1 MTAAMHPTFNT
12 VELPWDAARADNG
25 LYHRVLA
32 AAMAVCLA
40 LGVVLPMLRVDPVQ
54 IRVDEEPPPLTRV
67 VLEKK
72 ALPQPLPAPAAQPR
86 PKPEPVA
93 AKPEPKPVEQPRPTP
108 APEPK
113 PEPKPEPIDHV
124 AVAKEKAK
132 ATGVLAFQDD
142 LMALRDSVDV
152 GALNRT
158 RTSRGAAD
166 AAHTQRKLVGRQATT
181 GSGGI
186 QVAAASAD
194 TGGPALS
201 GRETT
206 TVNSKIGGEP
216 RAGRASDS
224 AATRVGGRSDDAIR
238 RTMDRNKGAIFA
250 IYNRA
255 LRQDPLLEGKL
266 VFEMLIA
273 PSGEITELTLLSSE
287 LVDEALTRRILGRIR
302 LIDFGRD
309 DVIPTRVNYSFDF
322 LPFG

>member
-1 MTAAMHPTFNT
+1 MTAAMSPTFQYAQ
-12 VELPWDAARADNG
+12 LPWDAARADNG

-32 AAMAVCLA
+32 ATMALCLA
-40 LGVVLPMLRVDPVQ
+40 LGVVLPLLGVAPVE
-54 IRVDEEPPPLTRV
+54 IRVEEEPPPLTRV

-72 ALPQPLPAPAAQPR
+72 ELPQPKPVPVAQPR
-86 PKPEPVA
+86 PKPKPVA
-93 AKPEPKPVEQPRPTP
+93 ARQEPKPVEKPEPRP

-113 PEPKPEPIDHV
+113 PEPKPEPVDHV
-124 AVAKEKAK
+124 AVAREKAK

-142 LMALRDSVDV
+142 LMALRDTVNV
-152 GALNRT
+152 NTLNQT

-166 AAHTQRKLVGRQATT
+166 AAQTQRKLVGQKATA

-186 QVAAASAD
+186 RVAAASSN

-206 TVNSKIGGEP
+206 TVNANIGGEP
-216 RAGRASDS
+216 RAGRAS
-224 AATRVGGRSDDAIR
+224 AASSDRTGGRSDDAIR
-238 RTMDRNKGAIFA
+238 RVMDRNKGAIFA

-273 PSGEITELTLLSSE
+273 PSGQVTELNLLSSE
-287 LVDEALTRRILGRIR
+287 LADETLTQRILGRIR

-309 DVIPTRVNYSFDF
+309 EVIPTRVNYSFDF
-322 LPFG
+322 LPYT